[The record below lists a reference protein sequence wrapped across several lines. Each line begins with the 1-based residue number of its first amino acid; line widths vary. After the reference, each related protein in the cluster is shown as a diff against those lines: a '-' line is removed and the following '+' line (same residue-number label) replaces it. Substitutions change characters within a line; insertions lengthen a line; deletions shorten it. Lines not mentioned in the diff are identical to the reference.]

1 MICRVVPFPTIFS
14 DPQLWFQ
21 DHSASSIF
29 YAWLVFMQLTRDLF
43 AIAMFLSLIATAGLY
58 VLFIVKVWESQD
70 LHPAR

>member
-1 MICRVVPFPTIFS
+1 
-14 DPQLWFQ
+14 
-21 DHSASSIF
+21 
-29 YAWLVFMQLTRDLF
+29 MQLTRDLF